1 MPEKMTKGLE
11 KALAEA
17 VKLSP
22 EDQDAVAS
30 WLHAEV
36 ASERRWSDAFA
47 SSQAHLADLAEEA
60 RAEHRRGET
69 ETLDP
74 DRL

>member
-1 MPEKMTKGLE
+1 MT
-11 KALAEA
+11 KALAKAFAQA
-17 VKLSP
+17 VKLPP
-22 EDQDAVAS
+22 EDQDALAS

-47 SSQAHLADLAEEA
+47 HSQSHLADLAEEA
-60 RAEHRRGET
+60 RAEHRRDET
-69 ETLDP
+69 EDLDP